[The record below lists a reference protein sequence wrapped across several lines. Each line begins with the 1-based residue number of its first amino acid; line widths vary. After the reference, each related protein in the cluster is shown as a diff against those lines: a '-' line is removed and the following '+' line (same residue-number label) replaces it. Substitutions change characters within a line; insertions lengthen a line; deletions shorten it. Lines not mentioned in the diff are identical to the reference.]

1 MRGINTQGML
11 ERLKILRKLHHLSVI
26 TILEP
31 FSDSVHIQNFKVQ
44 LSMDNAISNCNGKIW
59 VFWSSDIDCNILDE
73 DEKQIT
79 CNMNHNELQYQFTS
93 TFVYAK
99 CKDHLRR
106 HLWDK
111 MIQHSTLNDN
121 PWCAVGDFNVI
132 TFVE

>member
-1 MRGINTQGML
+1 M
-11 ERLKILRKLHHLSVI
+11 LRKLHHLSVI

-44 LSMDNAISNCNGKIW
+44 LSTDNAISNCNSNIW

-73 DEKQIT
+73 DEQQIT
-79 CNMNHNELQYQFTS
+79 FNMKHNELPHQFVN

-106 HLWDK
+106 PLSDK
-111 MIQHSTLNDN
+111 MIHHSTLNDN
-121 PWCAVGDFNVI
+121 PCCAIGDFNVI
-132 TFVE
+132 TSIEENLGGLP